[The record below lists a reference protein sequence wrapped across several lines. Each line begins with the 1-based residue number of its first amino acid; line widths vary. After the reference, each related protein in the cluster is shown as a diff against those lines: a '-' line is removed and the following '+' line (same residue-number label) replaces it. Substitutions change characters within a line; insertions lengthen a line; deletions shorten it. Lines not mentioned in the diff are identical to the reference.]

1 MCSDD
6 CDLTLSLNMMKR
18 KSEGLQSARI
28 SKILFKELSDNYK
41 YFLPGLG
48 RDKVLFELWAEKFCP
63 GPTHTF
69 PSFRFYVWT
78 NTLNTTIN
86 LQWEK
91 PMESKYHRQL
101 DRTLP
106 RAVLPSHCSY
116 FMLVSPTM
124 GGRTLNHKKS
134 VVPRYKKS
142 SNLCLIFIYLIFTFL
157 LLFYIFWSISL

>member
-1 MCSDD
+1 MKIEMCSDD

-101 DRTLP
+101 DRACIVWTPPNFRKLLSGLLSP
-106 RAVLPSHCSY
+106 WWRRRRSGMSRTPGAPGVLVRRTAALRAGITGS
-116 FMLVSPTM
+116 
-124 GGRTLNHKKS
+124 RK
-134 VVPRYKKS
+134 
-142 SNLCLIFIYLIFTFL
+142 
-157 LLFYIFWSISL
+157 W